1 MSLQCKNVSYAIA
14 KHYLVQH
21 FDLTVELGQI
31 LAIVGNNGA
40 GKSTLLSL
48 LAGCPVPDSGEVLLE
63 SRPLAGW
70 RLSDLAI
77 RRAVL
82 PQSPSIAFNFTVSE
96 VVRLG
101 ALPHLVGEDRIR
113 ERSLEVM
120 RWMDVSHL
128 QNRGY
133 FSLSGGERQRVHLAR
148 VLLQLGLNQKVPR
161 YLLLD
166 EPLAMID
173 LTHQYAFME
182 LLRAL
187 ASTASGPGIGIALVT
202 HDLNI
207 AMRYADRVCFVKA
220 GRCYMTEAT
229 ATAMT
234 PGNLRVIFNVDAKIV
249 QQTVI
254 TWPAKKQ
261 LAH

>member
-1 MSLQCKNVSYAIA
+1 MSLQCKNVSYAVGESC
-14 KHYLVQH
+14 LVRG
-21 FDLTVELGQI
+21 FDLSVKLGEI

-48 LAGCPVPDSGEVLLE
+48 LAGCPAPDSGEVLLE
-63 SRPLAGW
+63 SRPLAQW
-70 RLSDLAI
+70 RLPELAV

-82 PQSPSIAFNFTVSE
+82 PQSPSIAFDYKVSE

-101 ALPHLVGEDRIR
+101 ALPHPLRGGELR
-113 ERSLEVM
+113 ERLLEAM
-120 RWMDVSHL
+120 RGADVSHL
-128 QNRGY
+128 RNRRY
-133 FSLSGGERQRVHLAR
+133 FSLSGGESQRVHLAR
-148 VLLQLGLNQKVPR
+148 VLLQLSLNPKLPR

-173 LTHQYAFME
+173 LRHQYAIMGF
-182 LLRAL
+182 LRTLVSADPE
-187 ASTASGPGIGIALVT
+187 SGIGIALVT

-220 GRCYMTEAT
+220 GSCYATETT
-229 ATAMT
+229 ARAMT
-234 PGNLRVIFNVDAKIV
+234 PGNLRAVFDIDAKIV

-254 TWPAKKQ
+254 TWPPGK
-261 LAH
+261 